1 MFAHELNRQF
11 ARQGKVLMS
20 DTVEMVTIPAARLA
34 ELEALAAKVNEK
46 KIARIE
52 HLRALDKTDTEQ
64 MLERTRRYRN
74 KDRAAFNARR
84 RELYRKKKEA
94 AAAAAPQVT
103 A

>member
-1 MFAHELNRQF
+1 
-11 ARQGKVLMS
+11 MS

-34 ELEALAAKVNEK
+34 ELEALAAKINEK

-52 HLRALDKTDTEQ
+52 HLRALDKADTEQ

-84 RELYRKKKEA
+84 RELYRKKKEVA
-94 AAAAAPQVT
+94 ASQVT